1 MRVNEILFKSYT
13 KNLFNDILK
22 EMHSSVIKATHNI
35 KKENAYFLPQHF
47 MAIGIPSI
55 DRWLMY
61 ISEDEISLGKQNLA
75 SLSYQNY
82 SMILSCENIILRK
95 LLIVV
100 DIKLL
105 LLNDILAIRNFCN
118 LYKNISWDNIWYFIC
133 INC

>member
-1 MRVNEILFKSYT
+1 
-13 KNLFNDILK
+13 
-22 EMHSSVIKATHNI
+22 
-35 KKENAYFLPQHF
+35 

-105 LLNDILAIRNFCN
+105 LLNDILAQTTT
-118 LYKNISWDNIWYFIC
+118 YTISAIYIKTFPETIYDILFV
-133 INC
+133 